1 MHMWNV
7 YNTFLYE
14 IFLQVL
20 IYFLPLEKCKSIITS
35 NLKNLHSKLGKG
47 KYKEYFYITLIL
59 LSRNTP
65 RFLGLN

>member
-1 MHMWNV
+1 MQNLLLVIIKFFSAMHMWNV

-35 NLKNLHSKLGKG
+35 NLKNLHSKLGIG
-47 KYKEYFYITLIL
+47 KYKE
-59 LSRNTP
+59 
-65 RFLGLN
+65 